1 MASYIFDRMPG
12 CANQPCAM
20 MKFLKVPYAEKDEAK
35 ALGARWNKERKMW
48 YVPDGQDVAPF
59 ARWASGEG
67 GDAPA
72 AGRVD
77 GYAGKPVTGQF
88 YVALEHGCNPF
99 VQCEQCR
106 PTLEQSGW
114 LAARDASGAMLAA
127 LGAR

>member
-1 MASYIFDRMPG
+1 
-12 CANQPCAM
+12 M

-67 GDAPA
+67 GDGPA

-106 PTLEQSGW
+106 PKLEQSGW